1 MRGAPVSGE
10 GMMLSRRLADKRC
23 LIVGGTSGIGLA
35 SARRFLEEGARVVVA
50 GPDPDQGAAALAV
63 LKAVAPATYIHC
75 NTTESS
81 DVRHLLEQ
89 TLATLGG
96 LDVLFHVAGGSGR
109 KSGDGPLHECSD
121 EGWQTTLD
129 LNLKSAFLTNR
140 IAVSHFLGQRQ
151 PGVILNMSSVL
162 ALSPSPQFFDTCA
175 YTAAKG
181 GILAMSRLAAAR
193 YAADAIRVNVL
204 APGLIDTPMSTRAV
218 NDPAVRQFLG
228 TKQPLGR
235 GPGQPD
241 DCAGAAVFL
250 CSDEARFITGVVL
263 PVDGG
268 WRVAEGQYG
277 RSTAAELQ

>member
-1 MRGAPVSGE
+1 
-10 GMMLSRRLADKRC
+10 MLSRRLTDKRC

-50 GPDPDQGAAALAV
+50 GPDPDQGTAALEA
-63 LKAVAPATYIHC
+63 LKAVAPAAYVHC
-75 NTTESS
+75 NAAESV
-81 DVRHLLEQ
+81 DVLQVLQQ
-89 TLATLGG
+89 TLANLGG
-96 LDVLFHVAGGSGR
+96 LDVLLHVAGGSGR

-121 EGWQTTLD
+121 EGWQATLD

-140 IAVSHFLGQRQ
+140 MAVRHFLGQRQ
-151 PGVILNMSSVL
+151 PGVILNLSSVL

-181 GILAMSRLAAAR
+181 GIIAMSRLTAAR

-204 APGLIDTPMSTRAV
+204 APGLIDTPMSARAV
-218 NDPAVRQFLG
+218 NDPAIRQFLK
-228 TKQPLGR
+228 TKQPLGP
-235 GPGQPD
+235 GPGQAD

-250 CSDEARFITGVVL
+250 SSDESRFITGAVL

-277 RSTAAELQ
+277 RSPVAELQ